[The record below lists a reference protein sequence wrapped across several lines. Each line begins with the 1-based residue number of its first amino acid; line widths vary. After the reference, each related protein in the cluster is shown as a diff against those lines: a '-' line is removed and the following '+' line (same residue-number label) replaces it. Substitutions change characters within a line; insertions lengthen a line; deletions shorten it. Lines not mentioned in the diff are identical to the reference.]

1 MKKNLDLKNLENN
14 EFENSLM
21 QKIENPIFI
30 NKSIKK
36 NLSAKNARNTRILAK
51 KYEIEKAIENLKIKN
66 KTINFSDIV
75 RESGVTRMTIC
86 KYILSLIALLFSSIQ
101 SEIFLY
107 PLHLYRNYIADKPDY
122 SFLNYRGHPKYE
134 LECGLLAYPCSR
146 WSDRNTHNGH
156 HTFHTLSA

>member
-1 MKKNLDLKNLENN
+1 MKKNGYVRLNLEEEEFEILKKNLDLKNLENN

-86 KYILSLIALLFSSIQ
+86 KYISKDDLAKINL
-101 SEIFLY
+101 EILKKG
-107 PLHLYRNYIADKPDY
+107 DK
-122 SFLNYRGHPKYE
+122 NE
-134 LECGLLAYPCSR
+134 
-146 WSDRNTHNGH
+146 
-156 HTFHTLSA
+156 